1 MDEKKLENLDIE
13 NTEITEEEAVEEVA
27 VEVAEEV
34 TEVTEEVADAP
45 EEVIE
50 IVAEPAEGEVIAESF
65 DKEDVERIKPGIGAG
80 NIAIFVAGG
89 VVLISVLV
97 YLLVWVTGWLNPYNL
112 KYADTTGATIKEAA
126 ENSGYTLGEYK
137 KTMGL
142 PFFMPASTNE
152 NAANNSTK
160 LSTVIE
166 RTGLPFEEYKK
177 YYGWGDDVTEKMT
190 VGEALGRTKI
200 SVILNDGSDAT
211 TPEEELATFKEYYGY
226 GDEITGDTLY
236 QEVRKD
242 IDKKAVEER
251 KAREK
256 EAKEQENT
264 ANAEAE

>member
-13 NTEITEEEAVEEVA
+13 NSEIVEEEAVEEV
-27 VEVAEEV
+27 
-34 TEVTEEVADAP
+34 TEEVIEDVIEEAEETS

-50 IVAEPAEGEVIAESF
+50 IVDDQVAGEVIAESF
-65 DKEDVERIKPGIGAG
+65 DKEDVERIKAGMGAG
-80 NIAIFVAGG
+80 NIAAIIAGG
-89 VVLISVLV
+89 VVLLSVIV

-112 KYADTTGATIKEAA
+112 KYANTTGLTIKEAA
-126 ENSGYTLGEYK
+126 ENSGYTLSEYK
-137 KTMGL
+137 KSMDL

-160 LSTVIE
+160 LSTIIE
-166 RTGLPFEEYKK
+166 RTGLPFEEYKA

-211 TPEEELATFKEYYGY
+211 SPEEELSKFKEYYGY

-236 QEVRKD
+236 QDVRKK

-264 ANAEAE
+264 ASVEAE